1 MLPAMLSRATIRV
14 ANRTDVSGRVTA
26 DEVNLDRFYNR
37 IRKVCALVAATL
49 ILPSLSYAE
58 NNQGDD
64 NQGDDLFSNNGLSY
78 LITIPMDAQPPL
90 RGVLTFHADH
100 TVSAILTGQGQPTVT
115 LANAATTPPNVGPGI
130 KVTSSFFSS
139 QLGSWKFGNAGGLV
153 ARTIFFDFTNMFID
167 RLDYTATFASNRK
180 QVTGTIT
187 VTFFTSFMADPLEP
201 PPPGGGGVF
210 PLFNFTG
217 TLVTP

>member
-1 MLPAMLSRATIRV
+1 MQHAMLNRATVRV
-14 ANRTDVSGRVTA
+14 ANTTDVSGRVTA
-26 DEVNLDRFYNR
+26 DGVNLER
-37 IRKVCALVAATL
+37 IHYIFRKVCTLVAATL
-49 ILPSLSYAE
+49 ILPSLSYAQ
-58 NNQGDD
+58 NNQGDN

-78 LITIPMDAQPPL
+78 LITLTSTDIQPPIVA

-100 TVSAILTGQGQPTVT
+100 TVSSILSGQGQPTVIFQDQK
-115 LANAATTPPNVGPGI
+115 L
-130 KVTSSFFSS
+130 TSSFFSS

-167 RLDYTATFASNRK
+167 RLDYTATFASHRR

-187 VTFFTSFMADPLEP
+187 ITFFTSFTAGPLD
-201 PPPGGGGVF
+201 GGGTVLGH
-210 PLFNFTG
+210 FNFTG

>member
-1 MLPAMLSRATIRV
+1 MQHAMLNRATVRV
-14 ANRTDVSGRVTA
+14 ANTTDVSGRVTA
-26 DEVNLDRFYNR
+26 DGVNLER
-37 IRKVCALVAATL
+37 IHYIFRKVCTLVAATL
-49 ILPSLSYAE
+49 ILPSLSYAQ
-58 NNQGDD
+58 NNQGDN

-78 LITIPMDAQPPL
+78 LITITSTDIQPPIVA

-100 TVSAILTGQGQPTVT
+100 TVSAILSNQGGGGGV
-115 LANAATTPPNVGPGI
+115 
-130 KVTSSFFSS
+130 FFSS

-167 RLDYTATFASNRK
+167 RLDYTATFASHRR

-187 VTFFTSFMADPLEP
+187 ITFFTSFTADPLD
-201 PPPGGGGVF
+201 GGGTVLGH
-210 PLFNFTG
+210 FNFTG